1 MQVKKKIVLVCAM
14 TFLLLSVHSQDSL
27 QNTQKIKWGAT
38 YNVHNG
44 LFYAHAVGVIANFRD
59 KHQLELNGLM
69 LPGVNPFKDKNHFG
83 ASLNYIF
90 LPNKAEKT
98 FNLLFTS
105 SLYYINNDYVDE
117 YPTWYNPNLSRVE
130 CNSNEFALLLGLG
143 FDTKITKSIH
153 ISLSLSN
160 FIVGYNINK
169 YKNFDFNNNVS
180 KYSTNEFTYLDPD
193 GFLVNDL
200 LLRVGMVY
208 YFGK

>member
-1 MQVKKKIVLVCAM
+1 V
-14 TFLLLSVHSQDSL
+14 

-38 YNVHNG
+38 YSVHNG
-44 LFYAHAVGVIANFRD
+44 LFYAHAVGVVANFRD

-69 LPGVNPFKDKNHFG
+69 LPGVNPIKDKNHFG

-90 LPNKAEKT
+90 LPNNADKT

-105 SLYYINNDYVDE
+105 SLYYINNDYIDE

-130 CNSNEFALLLGLG
+130 CNSNEFGLFLGLG

-160 FIVGYNINK
+160 FIVGYSINK

-180 KYSTNEFTYLDPD
+180 KYSNNEFEYLDPD
-193 GFLVNDL
+193 DFLVYDL

-208 YFGK
+208 YFGR

>member
-1 MQVKKKIVLVCAM
+1 MQAKKKILLVFSL
-14 TFLLLSVHSQDSL
+14 TFLLLSVRSQDSL
-27 QNTQKIKWGAT
+27 QNTQKIKWCAT

-44 LFYAHAVGVIANFRD
+44 LFYAHAVGVVANFRD

-69 LPGVNPFKDKNHFG
+69 FRVNPFKDKNHFG

-98 FNLLFTS
+98 FNLIFTS
-105 SLYYINNDYVDE
+105 SLYYLNYTYVV
-117 YPTWYNPNLSRVE
+117 YYSIWN
-130 CNSNEFALLLGLG
+130 NSNISRIEYNTNAFALFLGLG
-143 FDTKITKSIH
+143 FDAKITKSIH

-208 YFGK
+208 NFRK

>member
-1 MQVKKKIVLVCAM
+1 MQAKKKILLVFSL
-14 TFLLLSVHSQDSL
+14 TFLLLSVRSQDSL
-27 QNTQKIKWGAT
+27 QNTQKIKWCAT

-44 LFYAHAVGVIANFRD
+44 LFYAHAVGVVANFRD

-69 LPGVNPFKDKNHFG
+69 FRVNPFKDKNHFG
-83 ASLNYIF
+83 ASLNYTF
-90 LPNKAEKT
+90 LSNKAEKT
-98 FNLLFTS
+98 FNLIFTS
-105 SLYYINNDYVDE
+105 SLYYLNYTYVV
-117 YPTWYNPNLSRVE
+117 YYSIWN
-130 CNSNEFALLLGLG
+130 NSNISRIEYNTNAFALFLGLG
-143 FDTKITKSIH
+143 FDAKITKSIH

-208 YFGK
+208 NFRK